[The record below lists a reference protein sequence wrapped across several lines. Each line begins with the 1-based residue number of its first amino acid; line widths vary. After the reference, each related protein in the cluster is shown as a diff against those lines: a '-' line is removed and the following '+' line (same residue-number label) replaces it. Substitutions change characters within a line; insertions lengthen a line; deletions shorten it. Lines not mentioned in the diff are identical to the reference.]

1 LPIAGGEGLVKH
13 AISKGSTAGLPLA
26 LDEAPEAIVKQTLA
40 LAVATLVGCGSGS
53 GTSFS
58 GPGSVG
64 AGTSNSG
71 GGYDSGLV
79 GDDAATPPY
88 EAGAYEA
95 GAYDAGRGGD
105 DSDGGSS
112 DAGDEPSP
120 LSFTCTPVANG
131 VGAVSVNGAAPRQY
145 YVDLPADT
153 SQPMALL
160 FSWHGYMQAPLDFKN
175 SMGFDPN
182 GGAMPIVVVTPTDTG
197 LFLPQGL
204 DWYILGSNGNIDFPY
219 FEGMLHCLESE
230 FSIDDTRIYSFGFS
244 AGAVFTDLLASQWPH
259 LFAATISESGAWFS
273 DTPEVACIDGVGLV
287 VPWDWPPLAS
297 ADKGN
302 VLMTHGGPTDYATII
317 SIECADTA
325 ALPFLLKNDRTV
337 VDCAHT
343 AGHAIDPDVSNQ
355 MIYEYLLA
363 HQLGK
368 PSPFQGVA
376 AGAPPFPNFPSS
388 CTVNLP

>member
-1 LPIAGGEGLVKH
+1 MAEGEGLAKR
-13 AISKGSTAGLPLA
+13 AISKGSPVGLALA
-26 LDEAPEAIVKQTLA
+26 LDEAAEANVKQTLA
-40 LAVATLVGCGSGS
+40 LAVAMLLGCGSGS
-53 GTSFS
+53 GSSLS
-58 GPGSVG
+58 GPGTVG

-71 GGYDSGLV
+71 GGTYDSGLV
-79 GDDAATPPY
+79 GDDAAAPMQGP
-88 EAGAYEA
+88 GGYEA
-95 GAYDAGRGGD
+95 GAYDGRGAGGE
-105 DSDGGSS
+105 DSDGGGS
-112 DAGDEPSP
+112 DAGDEPTP

-145 YVDLPADT
+145 YVDLPTDT

-175 SMGFDPN
+175 LMGFDPN
-182 GGAMPIVVVTPTDTG
+182 GAAMPIVVVTPTDTG

-204 DWYILGSNGNIDFPY
+204 DWYILGSNGNVDFPY
-219 FEGMLHCLESE
+219 FEGMLHCLESQ
-230 FSIDDTRIYSFGFS
+230 FGIDDTRVYSFGFS
-244 AGAVFTDLLASQWPH
+244 AGAVFTNLLASQWPH

-273 DTPEVACIDGVGLV
+273 DTPEVACIDGVGLI
-287 VPWDWPPLAS
+287 VPWDWPPLAP

-343 AGHAIDPDVSNQ
+343 AGHAIDPEVKNQ

-368 PSPFQGVA
+368 PSPLQGS
-376 AGAPPFPNFPSS
+376 GPPFPDFPPS
-388 CTVNLP
+388 CSVNLP